1 MLSQI
6 NEGIRHL
13 LQDGYVVDDKY
24 IALPVL
30 LWGGAQVGGDGTI
43 SYPSPLSAANS
54 SRLGSEAL
62 LGEPPKNPDKVQIY

>member
-24 IALPVL
+24 VYIALPVL

-43 SYPSPLSAANS
+43 RVLHLCQLQTA
-54 SRLGSEAL
+54 RG
-62 LGEPPKNPDKVQIY
+62 